1 MKCEVRSLVWE
12 SGKETAGRLRRKK
25 VYESCLGPEQD
36 CDFTQEV

>member
-12 SGKETAGRLRRKK
+12 LGKASAGGLRRKK
-25 VYESCLGPEQD
+25 VYKSVRDPEQD

>member
-12 SGKETAGRLRRKK
+12 SGKETAEHLRRKK
-25 VYESCLGPEQD
+25 IYESSLGPEQD